1 MIRSSTRLWTYCC
14 RSLLLILITT
24 GSYQGLFAQAQQK
37 ALGQKKDKQ
46 SSFNKIFNGQPGK
59 AALYSLIL
67 PGAGQVY
74 NRSYWKVPLVWAGEG
89 YAIYDLTQ
97 RIQRF
102 NQFNA
107 CHLALASGE
116 LDNPICSGETN
127 VSNAFNNSQATRS
140 DKETAWIIVGVA
152 HLLNVFDAFV
162 HRHLINFDTKDD
174 ISITVDQQS
183 SWHSPHFTLARIRIP
198 LN

>member
-1 MIRSSTRLWTYCC
+1 MIMSSTKLWTYCYK
-14 RSLLLILITT
+14 SLLFILLMSCNQPLLH
-24 GSYQGLFAQAQQK
+24 GQVQQK
-37 ALGQKKDKQ
+37 TAVKKKDQQ

-67 PGAGQVY
+67 PGAGQIY
-74 NRSYWKVPLVWAGEG
+74 NKSYWKVPLVWAGEG

-107 CHLALASGE
+107 CHLALAGGE
-116 LDNPICSGETN
+116 LNNPICNGETN
-127 VSNAFNNSQATRS
+127 VSTAFTNSQATRS

-152 HLLNVFDAFV
+152 HLLNVFDAFI
-162 HRHLINFDTKDD
+162 HRHLINFDTTDD
-174 ISITVDQQS
+174 ISLIVDQQS
-183 SWHSPHFTLARIRIP
+183 SWQSPQFTLARLRIP